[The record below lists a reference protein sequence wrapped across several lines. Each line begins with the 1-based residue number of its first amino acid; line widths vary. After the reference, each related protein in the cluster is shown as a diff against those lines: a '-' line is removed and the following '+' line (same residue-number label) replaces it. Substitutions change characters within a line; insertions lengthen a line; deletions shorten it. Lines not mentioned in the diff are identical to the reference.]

1 MATTLGIKIK
11 DTFVV
16 FSLLGLLAGGAP
28 TGTVKAENL
37 PDQSAVQ
44 IAPTEH
50 GALAKSFEDATR
62 HMQAKSDEQKRLL
75 EHYEDKSYLYGKRAQ
90 DLQSHTSALIR
101 KYEQAARSNM
111 REAMAHRRM
120 VAVQP

>member
-1 MATTLGIKIK
+1 MATTLGIKVK

-16 FSLLGLLAGGAP
+16 FSLLGLLAVGAP

-50 GALAKSFEDATR
+50 GALGPVNTCFAPTTMTDFSRNKA
-62 HMQAKSDEQKRLL
+62 
-75 EHYEDKSYLYGKRAQ
+75 RA
-90 DLQSHTSALIR
+90 A
-101 KYEQAARSNM
+101 
-111 REAMAHRRM
+111 
-120 VAVQP
+120 

>member
-1 MATTLGIKIK
+1 
-11 DTFVV
+11 
-16 FSLLGLLAGGAP
+16 
-28 TGTVKAENL
+28 
-37 PDQSAVQ
+37 
-44 IAPTEH
+44 
-50 GALAKSFEDATR
+50 
-62 HMQAKSDEQKRLL
+62 MQAKSDEQKRLL

-120 VAVQP
+120 VAIQP